1 MGSTAT
7 VSAVSELPFVHAEI
21 PNLEKFWAVGD
32 KCEDR
37 VGVLLAQPS
46 LDFTPGD
53 STPHNFAFTT
63 HGELTPRRR
72 RGLSSRRPGEAGLSP
87 RPLAAAA
94 LRKFATV
101 FTFSIGNIERS
112 PSEARKR
119 KDRTATPNPYTYSPK
134 CEVDKLKIPN
144 LTRS

>member
-1 MGSTAT
+1 MFCTFG
-7 VSAVSELPFVHAEI
+7 
-21 PNLEKFWAVGD
+21 
-32 KCEDR
+32 
-37 VGVLLAQPS
+37 
-46 LDFTPGD
+46 PGD